1 LQNGTNALGEWGS
14 FEGAAFPEF
23 AERVHVVTPFEI
35 PEGWERFES
44 MDFGSNHPT
53 AWHAWAV
60 DYDGN
65 LAVFDEYYA
74 PGLVTAHAAEIKRRR
89 APQQPVQQPVGLNW
103 WEPQRKPD
111 TWGTKE
117 GWVRRNYCCADPS
130 IGAEHGLSN
139 RWGKPASIRNEFLG
153 HGIALNS
160 ANNDRRAGY
169 LRLLELIHPE
179 LDRIP
184 PPWSQVP
191 RELGAAPRLYIFATC
206 PHLIEQLKNAPIRV
220 DGRDAGEMV
229 DANWESAHGHACASA
244 RYGAMSRPGPSP
256 EPEPEPGDWRE
267 AEQRRLLSRHED
279 DSYYDEQRER
289 NLIDV

>member
-1 LQNGTNALGEWGS
+1 MGLMRS
-14 FEGAAFPEF
+14 VSGAP
-23 AERVHVVTPFEI
+23 
-35 PEGWERFES
+35 S
-44 MDFGSNHPT
+44 
-53 AWHAWAV
+53 
-60 DYDGN
+60 
-65 LAVFDEYYA
+65 
-74 PGLVTAHAAEIKRRR
+74 R
-89 APQQPVQQPVGLNW
+89 APPSPSSPSACTSSHRSRSQKAGNASRAWTSARTTRLP
-103 WEPQRKPD
+103 
-111 TWGTKE
+111 GTLGRSITTGTSP